1 MDIEAAR
8 QQMIDQQVRAWDVL
22 DSRVLET
29 LARVPRELFVPE
41 AVRAA
46 AFADAEIPLA
56 CGQSMQAAKF
66 HGRILQAV
74 AVEPGDTALDIGTGS
89 GYLTACLAALGA
101 QTTSLECH
109 AELAAMARANLR
121 TAGFTGVSVLDADAT
136 TWEPTE
142 RYDVI
147 VLGAA
152 LPAYDA
158 RYERWLKV
166 GGRLFVVVGT
176 AEPMTALLVTR
187 TAEHDYTRTEQF
199 ETVIAPLANA
209 VRPSRFVF

>member
-41 AVRAA
+41 AVRGA

-74 AVEPGDTALDIGTGS
+74 AVEAGDTALEIGTGS
-89 GYLTACLAALGA
+89 GYLAACLSALGA
-101 QTTSLECH
+101 QTTALEIH
-109 AELAAMARANLR
+109 PELAATARANLR
-121 TAGFTGVSVLDADAT
+121 AAGFNGVTVIDADAT

-142 RYDVI
+142 HYDVI
-147 VLGAA
+147 VMGAA

-166 GGRLFVVVGT
+166 GGRLFVVVGA
-176 AEPMTALLVTR
+176 AEPMVALLVTR
-187 TAEHDYTRTEQF
+187 TSEHEYTRTEQF